1 MRFSGDFSFSPVS
14 LSLFLLA
21 MSSHLLYNK
30 SVKFWG
36 GIQYNMYKLHKKLKW
51 GKQYIRY
58 LVSYMM
64 ILLIPLTILTFFYSS
79 RFMKKFYHEIFET
92 VDLELVQVSTQ
103 MDNEWQ
109 SMQNIV
115 GQLVFSNTIQKAN
128 AAQTPLDMES
138 VINYLSGF
146 CAANPFIQDIILIPS
161 NFDYVVTSG
170 TTCKRDYYFSRILIP
185 AEMSSDEL
193 IEHLVTPA
201 DGICLPSQLYS
212 YSALGS
218 GPEQLIV
225 FSFPI
230 FTDYLT
236 RSGTAVFL
244 IRDSSFQQLLSQK
257 LLSYQATI
265 LIQDPI
271 GNTVVSNGQN
281 MADTRLSDFSA
292 DEYII
297 RQRAST
303 LNQWR
308 YTACLPNKQTTFAQ
322 VSAITR
328 EFLIAIILILIL
340 ASFAI
345 AVLQRLNY
353 APVRRLREKAKQLA
367 PENSDFNELNEISN
381 ALDFLSTQ
389 NTHLSSR
396 LENNLTAIKNERL
409 YRLLSGCYQSKEDF
423 NLDCSELDLSLSYDY
438 FTVALLMVHTPDVN
452 LDSLAQEIKKSFEN
466 TKVYYCLH
474 HLRPNQIILF
484 FNLPDASGS
493 VTNLFTQTQKHLLK
507 EYHILST
514 AGIGSVREHTDQI
527 AQSYMEAA
535 SALDYRFV
543 KGNGTVIQFSEVVG
557 SMQTSLVYPNQEF
570 EQLQNALAAHNEQSI
585 RSAVQNIIQFMEHK
599 RLPLYLARSICFD
612 LLHMVSE
619 QSDNSSV
626 SRSPLELS
634 GMETAQEITELL
646 KNWSNH
652 LVVESSSA
660 SAQVSINDVLS
671 YLNENCYDCDF
682 STYETAEKF
691 GMTLPAFSKFF
702 KDSTGQNVTDY
713 TIALRMKKAK
723 DLMAS
728 TSLPLKDIAEQV
740 GYYNMSSFTRR
751 FKLTQGIT
759 PSEFRKLDHSQ
770 K

>member
-1 MRFSGDFSFSPVS
+1 
-14 LSLFLLA
+14 
-21 MSSHLLYNK
+21 
-30 SVKFWG
+30 
-36 GIQYNMYKLHKKLKW
+36 MYKLHKKLKW

-92 VDLELVQVSTQ
+92 VDLELTQVSTQ
-103 MDNEWQ
+103 MDNELQ

-146 CAANPFIQDIILIPS
+146 CAANPFIQDIILIPYD
-161 NFDYVVTSG
+161 FDYVVTSS
-170 TTCKRDYYFSRILIP
+170 TTCQKDYYFNRILIP
-185 AEMSSDEL
+185 YDTTSDAL
-193 IEHLVTPA
+193 LKKLTTISDKT
-201 DGICLPSQLYS
+201 CLPSQHFQS
-212 YSALGS
+212 SVLGAE
-218 GPEQLIV
+218 PEYLIL

-230 FTDYLT
+230 FTDYLS

-244 IRDSSFQQLLSQK
+244 IKDTSFQELLSQK
-257 LLSYQATI
+257 LLNYQASI
-265 LIQDPI
+265 LIQDQN
-271 GNTVVSNGQN
+271 GNLIVS
-281 MADTRLSDFSA
+281 DTKTPGTTQLSDFSSK
-292 DEYII
+292 DYII
-297 RQRAST
+297 RQTTSS
-303 LNQWR
+303 LNNWS
-308 YTACLPNKQTTFAQ
+308 YTACLPNKQTTFSQ

-328 EFLIAIILILIL
+328 EFLAAIILILIL
-340 ASFAI
+340 ASCAI
-345 AVLQRLNY
+345 VVLQRLNY
-353 APVRRLREKAKQLA
+353 APVHRLREKAKQLA

-381 ALDFLSTQ
+381 ALDFLSSQ
-389 NTHLSSR
+389 NNSLSSR
-396 LENNLTAIKNERL
+396 LENNLTAIKNERF
-409 YRLLSGCYQSKEDF
+409 YRLLSGCYESKEDF

-438 FTVALLMVHTPDVN
+438 FTVALLMIHTPDVN
-452 LDSLAQEIKKSFEN
+452 LDNLAQEIKKSFGN

-484 FNLPDASGS
+484 FNLPDASVS
-493 VTNLFTQTQKHLLK
+493 LTNLFTQTQKHLLK
-507 EYHILST
+507 DYHILST
-514 AGIGSVREHTDQI
+514 VGIGFVREHTDQI

-543 KGNGTVIQFSEVVG
+543 KGNGTIIQFREVVG

-570 EQLQNALAAHNEQSI
+570 EQLQNALAAHNEQSV
-585 RSAVQNIIQFMEHK
+585 RCAVQNIIQFMEQK

-619 QSDNSSV
+619 QSETDTI

-634 GMETAQEITELL
+634 GLETAQEITELL
-646 KNWSNH
+646 KKWSDH
-652 LVVESSSA
+652 LVMESSKTS
-660 SAQVSINDVLS
+660 VPFSIGNVLS
-671 YLNENCYDCDF
+671 YLNENCYNCDF

-702 KDSTGQNVTDY
+702 KDNTGQNVTDY

-723 DLMAS
+723 ELMVS

-759 PSEFRKLDHSQ
+759 PSEFRKLEHTT